1 MTFWDSAIE
10 QSIELNNFHADMT
23 TWLKYLLI
31 TALLLAAEL
40 VYFRIADKCNIIDKP
55 NQRSSHSSIVLR
67 GGGIIFV
74 LGLWIW
80 AAFFGFH
87 NIWFLIAVTLVAGVS
102 FIDDIHSLPDSVRL
116 VAQFAAM
123 ALMFYQLDMLH
134 WNMWWIILIAMIV
147 CVGASNIINFMDGVN
162 GITGA
167 YAMASLLPLFL
178 LNKELGFADES
189 LIAVVALADIVFC
202 CFNFRPKGKAKC
214 FAGDVG
220 SIGVAYIL
228 LFLIGSLILATGD
241 VTYLILLLVYG
252 VDGCLTICHR
262 ILLHENLGEEY
273 LAMNLDLR
281 NSAEDGSQRMLNA
294 LEPGTILPI
303 HRHTRSTETV
313 VLIRGSVRQ
322 NYYNPDGSL
331 AQSFI
336 AAAGTSPNAP
346 TADCMGFSVPLG
358 QWHNTECLESG
369 TVFIECKDGAYAP
382 LGPEDVLETQ
392 K

>member
-1 MTFWDSAIE
+1 M
-10 QSIELNNFHADMT
+10 N
-23 TWLKYLLI
+23 TWLTYLII

-40 VYFRIADKCNIIDKP
+40 VYFRIADRFNIIDKP

-87 NIWFLIAVTLVAGVS
+87 NIWFLIAVTLVAGIS

-123 ALMFYQLDMLH
+123 ALMFYQLDILH

-147 CVGASNIINFMDGVN
+147 CVGASNIINFMDGIN

-167 YAMASLLPLFL
+167 YALASLLPLFL
-178 LNKELGFADES
+178 LNKKIGFTDES
-189 LIAVVALADIVFC
+189 LILVVALADLVFC

-241 VTYLILLLVYG
+241 VTYLIFLLVYG
-252 VDGCLTICHR
+252 VDGCLTIVHR
-262 ILLHENLGEEY
+262 ILLHENLGEAHRKHAYQLMANELGIGHVKVASFYALLQLAVSLGFIYLYPALSAATGLSLVAWHWIYLVVALVVLAVAYVLFMRKYYHLHEEY
-273 LAMNLDLR
+273 LA
-281 NSAEDGSQRMLNA
+281 
-294 LEPGTILPI
+294 
-303 HRHTRSTETV
+303 
-313 VLIRGSVRQ
+313 
-322 NYYNPDGSL
+322 SL
-331 AQSFI
+331 
-336 AAAGTSPNAP
+336 
-346 TADCMGFSVPLG
+346 
-358 QWHNTECLESG
+358 
-369 TVFIECKDGAYAP
+369 K
-382 LGPEDVLETQ
+382 
-392 K
+392 